1 MWYKA
6 IDNELVPPP
15 VNFAT
20 PDGQTIC
27 NFDLAPS
34 LMTQYGWRDWSAEEV
49 EAWRA
54 AHPEP
59 EPPLPTVFTKLQIRR
74 AMRGLGIED
83 KLDALLAGSAM
94 FRSDWQD
101 AQEIDLADPV
111 LVEALAAGSITDA
124 DIAAIRAAIAGA

>member
-1 MWYKA
+1 MRYKA

-20 PDGQTIC
+20 PDGKTIC
-27 NFDLAPS
+27 NFNLSPE
-34 LMTQYGWRDWSAEEV
+34 LMTQYGWSDWSGEEV

-74 AMRGLGIED
+74 AMRGLGIEA
-83 KLDALLAGSAM
+83 KLDALLEGSAM

-111 LVEALAAGSITDA
+111 LVQALAAGSITA
-124 DIAAIRAAIAGA
+124 EEIEAVRAAIAGA